1 MQRKS
6 KSTQFNAT
14 HEVLF
19 RFLLFACLFAISYQV
34 FFKWFSFEAVNVTN
48 YFFAFCAFL
57 LFPSN
62 IWLEWKRFQWSVDQ
76 HEIPRSDLYQAFF
89 QGILV
94 SFFTPAFIA
103 TTFGR
108 FGIKDRMRNLQWMGA
123 GVLTGLAQFTV
134 TMCFAFGGSFY
145 LFGVN
150 RLSVTFAFFGAA
162 VLSLTT
168 YFFKFKFPSRL
179 MRWKLIRD
187 FQALPPS
194 PNKGRIFILSMIRYA
209 VFSVQFHL
217 ILFGFGVPFSLQQ
230 VFILMLSYGL
240 VTLSPSILFGKLVLR
255 ELIAVAVF
263 SWFAYPKEEIMLTAF
278 FTWGINVVLPVL
290 VALIRISSTWKARYF
305 F

>member
-6 KSTQFNAT
+6 KATQFNAT
-14 HEVLF
+14 LEVLF
-19 RFLLFACLFAISYQV
+19 RFLLLACLFTISYQV
-34 FFKWFSFEAVNVTN
+34 FYKWLSFEAINVTN
-48 YFFAFCAFL
+48 YLFIFCAFL
-57 LFPSN
+57 LFPIN
-62 IWLEWKRFQWSVDQ
+62 FWLEWKRFQRSVDQ
-76 HEIPRSDLYQAFF
+76 HDIPQSDQSHAFF
-89 QGILV
+89 QGVVV

-108 FGIKDRMRNLQWMGA
+108 FKIKDGIRNLQWMGA

-134 TMCFAFGGSFY
+134 TMWFAFGGSLY

-150 RLSVTFAFFGAA
+150 RLFVTLAFFGVGA
-162 VLSLTT
+162 LSFIG
-168 YFFKFKFPSRL
+168 YFFKFKFPPRL
-179 MRWKLIRD
+179 MRWKLIQD

-194 PNKGRIFILSMIRYA
+194 PNKGRIFMLSMIRYA

-217 ILFGFGVPFSLQQ
+217 ILIGFGVPFGLKQ

-240 VTLSPSILFGKLVLR
+240 ITLSPSILFGKLVLR

-278 FTWGINVVLPVL
+278 FTWGFNVVLPVL
-290 VALIRISSTWKARYF
+290 FALIRISSTWKARF
-305 F
+305 FS

>member
-1 MQRKS
+1 MKRKS
-6 KSTQFNAT
+6 KATHFNASL
-14 HEVLF
+14 ELLV
-19 RFLLFACLFAISYQV
+19 RFLLLACLFTISYQV

-57 LFPSN
+57 LFPLN

-76 HEIPRSDLYQAFF
+76 HEIPRSDQYHAFF

-134 TMCFAFGGSFY
+134 TMCFAFGGSLY

-150 RLSVTFAFFGAA
+150 RLFVTFAFFGAGA
-162 VLSLTT
+162 LSLIG

-194 PNKGRIFILSMIRYA
+194 PNKGQIFMLSIIRYA
-209 VFSVQFHL
+209 VFSAQFHL
-217 ILFGFGVPFSLQQ
+217 ILAGFGVFFSVHQ

-240 VTLSPSILFGKLVLR
+240 ITLSPSILFGKIVIR

-263 SWFAYPKEEIMLTAF
+263 SWFDYPKEEIMLTAF
-278 FTWGINVVLPVL
+278 FTWGFNVVLPVIF
-290 VALIRISSTWKARYF
+290 ALIRISRTWKVRF
-305 F
+305 FS